1 MLGASLLI
9 CGHKACDCLVSN
21 LSNVPNI
28 SVVPPSCE
36 AQGRSDAKLSHDM
49 TPTTP
54 SILQVITLF

>member
-1 MLGASLLI
+1 MLGASLPI
-9 CGHKACDCLVSN
+9 CGHKACDCLVSS
-21 LSNVPNI
+21 LSSVPNI

-49 TPTTP
+49 MPATP